1 MPSYAQTSSEPFRLE
16 ADGDSPMGIARSI
29 AIVGAVPLVLGLLF
43 AFAGDGE
50 GEAMLLGL
58 GLVVLGGLTALVG
71 AFRVAAEQAAR
82 FVVVT
87 QPRVLTVVEQGEAV
101 RVHADKHV
109 IDGASIRRVEIQRM
123 VIPPAHAHS
132 QPEERYFVALVTDH
146 LLVELQMSALS
157 DADHYA
163 KTLGHRVG
171 VEITARDRP
180 MLPQTIGL
188 AGAYLVL
195 CVLGIPALAF
205 WAMAAQTHSLVAL
218 TTIAG
223 LVALQYPIGRAT
235 MRPTVRRW
243 AQLEYGVEA

>member
-1 MPSYAQTSSEPFRLE
+1 MLSYSQTGSDPFRLE
-16 ADGDSPMGIARSI
+16 ADNNSPMGVARLI
-29 AIVGAVPLVLGLLF
+29 TIVGAVPLVLGLLF

-50 GEAMLLGL
+50 GEAMLFGL
-58 GLVVLGGLTALVG
+58 GLVVLGGVTALVG

-82 FVVVT
+82 FLVVT
-87 QPRVLTVVEQGEAV
+87 QPRVLTVVEAGEAV
-101 RVHADKHV
+101 RVEADKHV

-123 VIPPAHAHS
+123 VIPPAHEHS
-132 QPEERYFVALVTDH
+132 QPEERFFVALVTDH
-146 LLVELQMSALS
+146 LLVELQMSSLA

-163 KTLGHRVG
+163 KTLGHRIG

-180 MLPQTIGL
+180 LLPQTVGL
-188 AGAYLVL
+188 AGAYLIL

-205 WAMAAQTHSLVAL
+205 WAMVAPSQSLMALAA
-218 TTIAG
+218 IAG
-223 LVALQYPIGRAT
+223 LVALQYPIGRIA